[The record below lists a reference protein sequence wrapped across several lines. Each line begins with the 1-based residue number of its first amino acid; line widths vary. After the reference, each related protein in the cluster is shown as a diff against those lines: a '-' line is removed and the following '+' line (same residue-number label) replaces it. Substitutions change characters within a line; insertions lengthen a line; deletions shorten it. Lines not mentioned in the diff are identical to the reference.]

1 LSRATEAYST
11 EEDDMGAWGYGAYEN
26 DAAGD
31 WLFQHIV
38 PRLLR
43 TISSKGADP
52 HEALA
57 ALAVAHDL
65 ALAPWLDLAE
75 VDAAFARIEEAD
87 EASGWDDPTRRRRY
101 VRTLQRRIHKALSST
116 TRSWSP
122 LCVIA
127 SKDPPTK
134 KTPTTK
140 PRRTTKARVSPTPKG
155 RDRTKPRR

>member
-1 LSRATEAYST
+1 
-11 EEDDMGAWGYGAYEN
+11 MGAWGYGAYEN

-31 WLFQHIV
+31 WLFRHVV
-38 PRLLR
+38 PQLLR
-43 TISSKGADP
+43 TISSKSADT
-52 HEALA
+52 HEVLA

-65 ALAPWLDLAE
+65 AIAPWLDLAE
-75 VDAAFARIEEAD
+75 VDAAFARIEESD

-116 TRSWSP
+116 TTRSWSP

-127 SKDPPTK
+127 SKDPPAK
-134 KTPTTK
+134 KNPTTK

-155 RDRTKPRR
+155 RDRTEPRRQQR

>member
-1 LSRATEAYST
+1 
-11 EEDDMGAWGYGAYEN
+11 MGAWGYGAYEN

-31 WLFQHIV
+31 WLFRHVV
-38 PRLLR
+38 PQLFR
-43 TISSKGADP
+43 TISSKSADT
-52 HEALA
+52 HEVLA

-65 ALAPWLDLAE
+65 AIAPWLDLTE
-75 VDAAFARIEEAD
+75 VDAAFARIEESD

-127 SKDPPTK
+127 SKDPPAK
-134 KTPTTK
+134 KNPTTK

-155 RDRTKPRR
+155 RDRTGPRRQQR

>member
-1 LSRATEAYST
+1 
-11 EEDDMGAWGYGAYEN
+11 MGAWGYGAYEN

-155 RDRTKPRR
+155 RDRTKPRRQQR

>member
-1 LSRATEAYST
+1 
-11 EEDDMGAWGYGAYEN
+11 MGAWGYGAYEN
-26 DAAGD
+26 DTAGD
-31 WLFQHIV
+31 WLFRHVV

-52 HEALA
+52 HEVLA